1 MKEVAKMLNKVKEPI
16 IEIYMEDDDTLSGN
30 IDKEVSA
37 EQILGTI
44 ELLLLDLDRLGIC
57 KENVLIYLQK

>member
-1 MKEVAKMLNKVKEPI
+1 MLNKVKEPI

-44 ELLLLDLDRLGIC
+44 ELLLLDLDRLGIS
-57 KENVLIYLQK
+57 KEIVLRYLQK

>member
-1 MKEVAKMLNKVKEPI
+1 MLNKVKEPI

-44 ELLLLDLDRLGIC
+44 ELLLLDLDRLGIS
-57 KENVLIYLQK
+57 KENVLRYLHK

>member
-1 MKEVAKMLNKVKEPI
+1 MTMLNKVKEPI

-44 ELLLLDLDRLGIC
+44 ELLLLDLDRLGIS
-57 KENVLIYLQK
+57 KDNVLRYLQ

>member
-30 IDKEVSA
+30 IDKEESA
-37 EQILGTI
+37 EQILATI
-44 ELLLLDLDRLGIC
+44 DLLVLDLDRLGIS
-57 KENVLIYLQK
+57 KENVIRYLQ

>member
-1 MKEVAKMLNKVKEPI
+1 MLNKVKEPI

-44 ELLLLDLDRLGIC
+44 ELLLLDLDRLGIS
-57 KENVLIYLQK
+57 KENVLRYLQK

>member
-1 MKEVAKMLNKVKEPI
+1 MLNKVKEPI

-37 EQILGTI
+37 EQIL
-44 ELLLLDLDRLGIC
+44 ERSNYYC
-57 KENVLIYLQK
+57 

>member
-1 MKEVAKMLNKVKEPI
+1 MLNKVKEPI

-44 ELLLLDLDRLGIC
+44 ELLLLDLDRLGIS
-57 KENVLIYLQK
+57 KDNVLRYLQK

>member
-1 MKEVAKMLNKVKEPI
+1 MLNKVKEPI

-37 EQILGTI
+37 EQILATI
-44 ELLLLDLDRLGIC
+44 DLLVLDLDRLGIS
-57 KENVLIYLQK
+57 KENVLRYLQK

>member
-1 MKEVAKMLNKVKEPI
+1 MLNKVKEPI

-30 IDKEVSA
+30 IDKEVNA

-44 ELLLLDLDRLGIC
+44 ELLLLDLDRLGIS
-57 KENVLIYLQK
+57 KENVIRYLQK